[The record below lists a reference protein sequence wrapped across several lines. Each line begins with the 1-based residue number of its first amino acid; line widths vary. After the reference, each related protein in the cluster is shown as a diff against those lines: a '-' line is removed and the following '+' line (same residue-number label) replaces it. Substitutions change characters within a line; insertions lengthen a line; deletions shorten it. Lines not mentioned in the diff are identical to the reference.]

1 MFLSL
6 PNEIKEEIFQHLDLD
21 FLLWLMLTCRE
32 MYRYLRKYITEIPI
46 TLMWVRFAKSWIE
59 GEKLILSGIIE
70 PSLCL
75 GIIKNEDIEYDPC
88 NDGDERDL
96 LLKTFY
102 LSFNDIK
109 DDDTLPIK
117 LIVCKNQGWFEFNVN
132 KDCLP
137 SSLARNYI
145 WHKLEYYD
153 SFQIPDYNYLN
164 IITGSMRPGTKSFNV
179 HDLKADYSFTRSHNI
194 GHYERYT
201 VKYKDSPNQ

>member
-1 MFLSL
+1 
-6 PNEIKEEIFQHLDLD
+6 
-21 FLLWLMLTCRE
+21 
-32 MYRYLRKYITEIPI
+32 MYRYLRKYITEIPV
-46 TLMWVRFAKSWIE
+46 TLMWVRFAKPWIE
-59 GEKLILSGIIE
+59 GEKLMLSGIIE

-75 GIIKNEDIEYDPC
+75 GIIKNEDIEFDPC

-109 DDDTLPIK
+109 DHDTLPVD
-117 LIVCKNQGWFEFNVN
+117 LIVYGDRYWLNFNVN

-137 SSLARNYI
+137 CSLGENYV

-153 SFQIPDYNYLN
+153 PLQTSERDYLD
-164 IITGSMRPGTKSFNV
+164 IITGSMRPGSKSFNV
-179 HDLKADYSFTRSHNI
+179 HDLKVDYSFTRSHNI
-194 GHYERYT
+194 GHYECYT